1 MQELYSNY
9 NIITQLDLEHK
20 QPYPINKAY
29 L

>member
-9 NIITQLDLEHK
+9 NIITQSDLEYK
-20 QPYPINKAY
+20 QRYPINKAN